1 MSVETLINNL
11 KDGDNVAANKAFSS
25 IMGEKL
31 RSALNAEK
39 IKVASSMGKPAI
51 EEPEIEEIEETE
63 EVDTEEV

>member
-25 IMGEKL
+25 VMGEKL
-31 RSALNAEK
+31 RAAIDAEK
-39 IKVASSMGKPAI
+39 IKVASSIGKPVI
-51 EEPEIEEIEETE
+51 EEPEIEETE

>member
-1 MSVETLINNL
+1 
-11 KDGDNVAANKAFSS
+11 
-25 IMGEKL
+25 MGEKL

-51 EEPEIEEIEETE
+51 EEPEIEETE

>member
-25 IMGEKL
+25 VMGEKL

-39 IKVASSMGKPAI
+39 IKVASSMGKPAV
-51 EEPEIEEIEETE
+51 EEPEETE
-63 EVDTEEV
+63 EVAEEEVDTVED

>member
-25 IMGEKL
+25 VMGEKL

-39 IKVASSMGKPAI
+39 IKVASSMGKPVV
-51 EEPEIEEIEETE
+51 EEPEEVAEE
-63 EVDTEEV
+63 EVDTVED